1 MVPPVG
7 LEPTIL
13 GLRGRSFNQLSYRGI
28 LYIVPPVG
36 LEPTPLGLKGHSSNQ
51 LSYEGMHLNQ
61 FVILF

>member
-1 MVPPVG
+1 MG

-13 GLRGRSFNQLSYRGI
+13 GLRGRSFNQLSYEGI